1 VGKRLPWYVT
11 VMATYTTL
19 ARSDRTGLD
28 VEVVGANG
36 VRNTMLGFATETEA
50 EG

>member
-1 VGKRLPWYVT
+1 VGKRLQWYVT

-19 ARSDRTGLD
+19 ARSDGTGFD

-36 VRNTMLGFATETEA
+36 VRHTRLGFATKTEA